1 MRCERSSIIG
11 GTHQSI
17 SAPPARC
24 NNRRHLSPLL
34 TANTNIPGAHLSRSR
49 DRTHTPLDLATRDK
63 SSGALSASK
72 CGRDRDGLP
81 ARSERWRCCPGC
93 LAPRARL
100 PASRRAWQS
109 AIARFNVRSKAMRG
123 RGVVSTAQGSPKGA
137 SVGASPA
144 QPSKSLGRTIT
155 PRLARCG
162 AAAAASKTNCR
173 VRGFAAP
180 SLVFWSMATRPREP
194 TAAQPC
200 APPVAPTPAKPA
212 SPPNSQHPLAEHQGN
227 V

>member
-1 MRCERSSIIG
+1 MLRNVAGIVMGCQRD
-11 GTHQSI
+11 QSAGDVVRGACCA
-17 SAPPARC
+17 SGK
-24 NNRRHLSPLL
+24 
-34 TANTNIPGAHLSRSR
+34 TAG
-49 DRTHTPLDLATRDK
+49 LATRMAECD
-63 SSGALSASK
+63 SEVQRPLES
-72 CGRDRDGLP
+72 D
-81 ARSERWRCCPGC
+81 ART
-93 LAPRARL
+93 
-100 PASRRAWQS
+100 
-109 AIARFNVRSKAMRG
+109 
-123 RGVVSTAQGSPKGA
+123 GVVSTAQGSPKGA
-137 SVGASPA
+137 SVRASPA